1 MVAQGRPGQGSDHN
15 TSKHPELDG
24 MPRCCRIATHGTSGL
39 LQTHAPVLAR
49 CQCYRY
55 DLCLAR
61 FVARLELELDRIQT
75 DTVSV
80 TGTMMPFLA
89 CLLLPRLVREINE
102 PKGHYVNI
110 TFAGGDFLSPPV
122 PLELTAPVR

>member
-55 DLCLAR
+55 DLCLS
-61 FVARLELELDRIQT
+61 LDLSSSSTAYRH
-75 DTVSV
+75 SV
-80 TGTMMPFLA
+80 GYGHDDAIP
-89 CLLLPRLVREINE
+89 CLLIAAAASTRDKRAEGAV
-102 PKGHYVNI
+102 
-110 TFAGGDFLSPPV
+110 TT
-122 PLELTAPVR
+122 LT